1 MFNTTNP
8 NGEPM
13 KKLVEMQLATGESV
27 LMEVE
32 DTSSIMRSG
41 RSTEDSTVR
50 RFDQALASLKPVT
63 NTLLASLKD
72 INTPA
77 EIKLE
82 FGITFKGG
90 ANVVFTSIE
99 SEANFK
105 VAITWKNP

>member
-1 MFNTTNP
+1 
-8 NGEPM
+8 M
-13 KKLVEMQLATGESV
+13 KKLLEMKLDTGDSV
-27 LMEVE
+27 FMEVE
-32 DTSSIMRSG
+32 DTSS
-41 RSTEDSTVR
+41 TVR
-50 RFDQALASLKPVT
+50 GVRGEPEENAVHRFDQALVSLKPVT

-82 FGITFKGG
+82 FGITFKGKAG
-90 ANVVFTSIE
+90 VVFTSIE

>member
-1 MFNTTNP
+1 
-8 NGEPM
+8 M
-13 KKLVEMQLATGESV
+13 KKLVEMQLEGGELV
-27 LMEVE
+27 FMEVE
-32 DTSSIMRSG
+32 ANQTATRG
-41 RSTEDSTVR
+41 ALRGGEDAAVR

-63 NTLLASLKD
+63 NTLLTSLKD

>member
-1 MFNTTNP
+1 
-8 NGEPM
+8 M
-13 KKLVEMQLATGESV
+13 KKLVEMQLDGGTSV
-27 LMEVE
+27 FMEVE
-32 DTSSIMRSG
+32 DNQAATRGG
-41 RSTEDSTVR
+41 RGAEDTAVR
-50 RFDQALASLKPVT
+50 RFDDALASLKPVT

-82 FGITFKGG
+82 FGVTFKGG

>member
-1 MFNTTNP
+1 
-8 NGEPM
+8 M
-13 KKLVEMQLATGESV
+13 KKLLEMQLATGESV
-27 LMEVE
+27 FMEVE
-32 DTSSIMRSG
+32 DNQAATRG
-41 RSTEDSTVR
+41 HGEEDTAVH

-82 FGITFKGG
+82 FGVTFKGKAG
-90 ANVVFTSIE
+90 VVFTSIE

-105 VAITWKNP
+105 VAITWKNA